1 MKTGFICQFIIGFF
15 LKQKIIY
22 IMMNKQSFFLQLMAF
37 LIFPI
42 LNKVFLYNFFYF
54 ISKIN
59 NERIEILIGS

>member
-1 MKTGFICQFIIGFF
+1 MSIHNWFF

-42 LNKVFLYNFFYF
+42 LNKVFLYNFF
-54 ISKIN
+54 
-59 NERIEILIGS
+59 IL

>member
-42 LNKVFLYNFFYF
+42 LNKVFLYNFF
-54 ISKIN
+54 
-59 NERIEILIGS
+59 IL